1 MLRKWQNLQARVQRA
16 LVRVLHVGDPS
27 MPVDF
32 LTKWVTLKKVN
43 ASVVY
48 LTNVYNRVPHPD
60 EH

>member
-1 MLRKWQNLQARVQRA
+1 
-16 LVRVLHVGDPS
+16 

-48 LTNVYNRVPHPD
+48 LTNFYNRVQHPD
-60 EH
+60 EP